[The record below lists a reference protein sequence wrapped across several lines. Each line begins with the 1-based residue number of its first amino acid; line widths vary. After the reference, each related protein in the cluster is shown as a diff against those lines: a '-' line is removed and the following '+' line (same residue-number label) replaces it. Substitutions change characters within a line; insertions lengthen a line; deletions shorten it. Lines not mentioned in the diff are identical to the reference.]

1 MFILIF
7 RNFKTYHNFSHFMLK
22 VIIQAVH
29 FEPANEFFFKTK
41 FKALEFAF
49 ASFLS
54 NVRQILTFKLAM
66 KIKIKSK

>member
-7 RNFKTYHNFSHFMLK
+7 RNFKTYHNFSNFMLK

-29 FEPANEFFFKTK
+29 FKQMSFYFTK
-41 FKALEFAF
+41 VKALEFAF

-54 NVRQILTFKLAM
+54 NVRQILTFKLAW
-66 KIKIKSK
+66 KSR